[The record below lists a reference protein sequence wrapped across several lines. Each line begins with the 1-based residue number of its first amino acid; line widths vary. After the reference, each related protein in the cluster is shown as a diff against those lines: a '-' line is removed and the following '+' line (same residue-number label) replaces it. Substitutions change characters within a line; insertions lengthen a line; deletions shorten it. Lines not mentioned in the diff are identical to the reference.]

1 MLSGGF
7 DFRGASLFVGHNG
20 GMDVGACQL
29 CGRESNPAEDGDAP
43 LTWVMDRSGDRVSWT
58 CPRCAVD
65 NVRSMEA
72 KLEPEWW

>member
-1 MLSGGF
+1 MTQGGLT
-7 DFRGASLFVGHNG
+7 ATT
-20 GMDVGACQL
+20 ACQM
-29 CGRESNPAEDGDAP
+29 CGAIADPERDGNPP
-43 LTWVMDRSGDRVSWT
+43 LSWVMDRNGGRVSWT